1 MISET
6 STSQRH
12 TNINDVKMQSSELA
26 VQGTSD
32 TCEDLEINVNA
43 EVDTPNPS
51 TRSKHPLS
59 ETTLNKPTHDCYI
72 DVVDY
77 TF

>member
-32 TCEDLEINVNA
+32 TCEALEINVNEEA
-43 EVDTPNPS
+43 DTPNPS
-51 TRSKHPLS
+51 TRSKHLLS
-59 ETTLNKPTHDCYI
+59 ETILNKPPHDCYI
-72 DVVDY
+72 DIVDY